1 MKPNTGILFLL
12 SLGMAWVGLGSM
24 PASAQEAMF
33 AEVNGKLITMREYDA
48 FFSSVLRQR
57 FFHGKVPEGQFEA
70 VRKEVADMFINR
82 EVLTDEARHRGFK
95 PEAVKIDRALAEYD
109 RRNGAMPDWKQRREQ
124 LLPAIQAQVGQQSLL
139 EQLEASV
146 RAIPQP
152 ALTEVRS
159 FYDQNL
165 ELFIEPEKL
174 RLSVILLKVDPS
186 ATKDAWGK
194 AQKAAQEIYGRIQ
207 QGADFAEQARQYSQ
221 HESAAKGGDLGYLHR
236 GMMPDALQ
244 SKIDKLTLSV
254 PEEPLTVLE
263 GIAIYRLDERT
274 KGALQDFSV
283 VQVRARDLL
292 YRSKSE
298 QHWQSTVARLRAEAK
313 IKILN

>member
-1 MKPNTGILFLL
+1 
-12 SLGMAWVGLGSM
+12 
-24 PASAQEAMF
+24 MF

-48 FFSSVLRQR
+48 FLSSVLRQR

-82 EVLTDEARHRGFK
+82 EVLTDEARRLGFK
-95 PEAVKIDRALAEYD
+95 PEAAKLDRALAEYD

-124 LLPAIQAQVGQQSLL
+124 LLPAIQAQVNQQSLL
-139 EQLEASV
+139 EQFEASV

-152 ALTEVRS
+152 TLTEVRNY
-159 FYDQNL
+159 YDQNPA
-165 ELFIEPEKL
+165 LFIEPEKL

-186 ATKDAWGK
+186 ATREVWVKT
-194 AQKAAQEIYGRIQ
+194 QKTAQEIYGRIQ
-207 QGADFAEQARQYSQ
+207 KGDDFAEQARQYSQ
-221 HESAAKGGDLGYLHR
+221 HESASRGGDLGYLHR
-236 GMMPDALQ
+236 GMMPDLLQ
-244 SKIDKLTLSV
+244 NKIDKLTLSV
-254 PEEPLTVLE
+254 PEEPMTVLE

-274 KGALQDFSV
+274 KGVLQDFSA

-298 QHWQSTVARLRAEAK
+298 QHWQNTVARLRAEAK

>member
-1 MKPNTGILFLL
+1 
-12 SLGMAWVGLGSM
+12 MAWAGLGSI

-33 AEVNGKLITMREYDA
+33 AEVNGKLISMREYDA

-57 FFHGKVPEGQFEA
+57 FFHGVVPEGQLEA

-82 EVLTDEARHRGFK
+82 ELLTDEAQRQGFK
-95 PEAVKIDRALAEYD
+95 PEAAKLEQALSEYD

-124 LLPAIQAQVGQQSLL
+124 LLPAIRAQVNQQSLL
-139 EQLEASV
+139 EQLEKSV

-152 ALTEVRS
+152 ALAEVRS
-159 FYDQNL
+159 FYDQNT

-186 ATKDAWGK
+186 ATKEIWVK
-194 AQKAAQEIYGRIQ
+194 AQKSAQEIYTRIQ
-207 QGADFAEQARQYSQ
+207 QGADFAEQARQHSQ
-221 HESAAKGGDLGYLHR
+221 HESAGKGGDLGYLHR
-236 GMMPDALQ
+236 GMMPAALEN
-244 SKIDKLTLSV
+244 KIDKLTLSV

-274 KGALQDFSV
+274 KGTLQDFGV
-283 VQVRARDLL
+283 VQVRAQDLL
-292 YRSKSE
+292 YRNKSE
-298 QHWQSTVARLRAEAK
+298 QHWQNTVARLRAEAK
-313 IKILN
+313 IKMLN

>member
-1 MKPNTGILFLL
+1 MKLKTSALLLL
-12 SLGMAWVGLGSM
+12 SVGVAWAGLTSM
-24 PASAQEAMF
+24 PTLAQEAMF

-82 EVLTDEARHRGFK
+82 EVLTDEARRQGFK
-95 PEAVKIDRALAEYD
+95 PEAAKLDRALAEYD

-124 LLPAIQAQVGQQSLL
+124 LLPAIQAQVSQQSLL
-139 EQLEASV
+139 EQLETSV

-152 ALTEVRS
+152 TLTGVRS
-159 FYDQNL
+159 FYDQNP

-174 RLSVILLKVDPS
+174 RLSVILIKVDPS
-186 ATKDAWGK
+186 ATKEVWVK

-207 QGADFAEQARQYSQ
+207 QGADFVEQARQYSQ
-221 HESAAKGGDLGYLHR
+221 HESAGRGGDLGYLHR

-244 SKIDKLTLSV
+244 SKIDKLTLLV

-298 QHWQSTVARLRAEAK
+298 QHWQNTVARLRAEAK
-313 IKILN
+313 TKILN